1 MCLRRGGLLDDSASS
16 SLGRRVQ
23 PRANR
28 ATPGTAVRSST
39 DSLLSLTR
47 RLAIQNM
54 CSTMPA
60 TLSAPLVVHRTATI
74 RLRLTRRQAHRC
86 YRLLRSAGDV
96 WAWLVDSNRL
106 RLQRGDRPVT
116 NYQELCREL
125 ARTTRFGELSTVGA
139 RSVLRRYSD
148 AWHQAARRRNL
159 QQPAGFPR
167 RKHSLVPVRCYHGT
181 FLIRGRRVRLP
192 VAKGTP
198 ELWVRLARPIP
209 YSVEQVRAVTLV
221 ANGGRLWLAVTAA
234 VPVRPHLD
242 PGPVAG
248 VDLGI
253 IHPYALVTG
262 QAGLL
267 VSGRPLRA
275 ESYLHL
281 RDQQARR
288 ARVARRA
295 PKPGQRGSRRW
306 RHHRLRMRRAEA
318 RHRRRVH
325 QAHHEAAKQ
334 MIAFAIRQQVG
345 ILLVGDPKHITS
357 HHVGRVQNLRLRQ
370 WRRTHLAQAL
380 RDKAERA
387 GIIVRMVD
395 ERGTSSTCPACRQRV
410 PKPRSRRFSCP
421 HCQFQGHRDLV
432 GAYNIAAK
440 HGGGPTSTGL
450 PVLVEHRRAGL
461 VPARRDRRRHLHDRR
476 RRSCLA
482 SGLSGEHACSPER
495 RSHDAR
501 LHLGSSEDQATS
513 PSRATVP

>member
-1 MCLRRGGLLDDSASS
+1 
-16 SLGRRVQ
+16 
-23 PRANR
+23 
-28 ATPGTAVRSST
+28 
-39 DSLLSLTR
+39 
-47 RLAIQNM
+47 
-54 CSTMPA
+54 
-60 TLSAPLVVHRTATI
+60 
-74 RLRLTRRQAHRC
+74 
-86 YRLLRSAGDV
+86 
-96 WAWLVDSNRL
+96 
-106 RLQRGDRPVT
+106 
-116 NYQELCREL
+116 
-125 ARTTRFGELSTVGA
+125 
-139 RSVLRRYSD
+139 VLRRYSD

-181 FLIRGRRVRLP
+181 FLINGRRVRLP
-192 VAKGTP
+192 IAKGAP

-234 VPVRPHLD
+234 VPVRHHLD
-242 PGPVAG
+242 PGRVAG

-267 VSGRPLRA
+267 VSGRALRA

-306 RHHRLRMRRAEA
+306 RRHRLSLRRAEA

-334 MIAFAIRQQVG
+334 AIAFAVRQQVG
-345 ILLVGDPKHITS
+345 TLLVGDPKHITS

-450 PVLVEHRRAGL
+450 PVLVEHRRAGI
-461 VPARRDRRRHLHDRR
+461 VPARRDRRRHL
-476 RRSCLA
+476 
-482 SGLSGEHACSPER
+482 
-495 RSHDAR
+495 
-501 LHLGSSEDQATS
+501 LGSSEDQATS